1 METWRK
7 VSIQKEAVE
16 TGDVLVVYFFPI
28 VYNKWFEGEMLSC
41 YASCYLATRC
51 SAVFGNGM
59 VWDRPGRLFIA
70 SKSCWFA
77 QTLAQAFHNVKNFGN
92 AVQVTENR
100 PRALNFQSHQPIIQS
115 RDLSRE
121 QCVSFLGA
129 HPGQCVSSVVY
140 AHVYL
145 SNKKNMRKRFIRS
158 YSPLDLSDNRRRS
171 SVVSW

>member
-1 METWRK
+1 MIWRRNA
-7 VSIQKEAVE
+7 IM
-16 TGDVLVVYFFPI
+16 LCF
-28 VYNKWFEGEMLSC
+28 MLSC
-41 YASCYLATRC
+41 DRMQCLI
-51 SAVFGNGM
+51 FGNGM

-145 SNKKNMRKRFIRS
+145 SNKKICVRVLFDLIRLLTLVTTGDDHLL
-158 YSPLDLSDNRRRS
+158 YHGKVCCTGRMK
-171 SVVSW
+171 W